1 MNSPQSELALRD
13 REKQAAAQAAVE
25 LVEPGQ
31 VVGLGSGSTA
41 TYALRLLAER
51 VRAGLKI
58 IGVPTSQKIKDLAE
72 QLSIPLATIDEQ
84 PAIDLDIDGAD
95 EIDPHLNLIKG
106 GGGAL
111 LREKVIASASR
122 RFIVIAES
130 TKQVLRLGKFPLPVE
145 VIPFAESP
153 VKRRIE
159 DLGAKVVRRCF
170 AYGNPYVTDEG
181 HHILDCSFGEIPDP
195 PGLSAELH
203 NIPGVVE
210 HGLFIGMAE
219 MALIGTQNG
228 VVRIHS

>member
-72 QLSIPLATIDEQ
+72 HLSIPLATIDEQ

-95 EIDPHLNLIKG
+95 ETDPHLNLIKG

-111 LREKVIASASR
+111 LR
-122 RFIVIAES
+122 
-130 TKQVLRLGKFPLPVE
+130 
-145 VIPFAESP
+145 
-153 VKRRIE
+153 
-159 DLGAKVVRRCF
+159 
-170 AYGNPYVTDEG
+170 
-181 HHILDCSFGEIPDP
+181 
-195 PGLSAELH
+195 
-203 NIPGVVE
+203 
-210 HGLFIGMAE
+210 
-219 MALIGTQNG
+219 
-228 VVRIHS
+228 